1 MLRVM
6 LLPRRV
12 WHTEKSDGID
22 LSGLANQEGQLTPY
36 AMPRWEHGSTD
47 EMRLVRKR
55 VVMSGSGNTP
65 TLNGRVEALDY
76 VESIVAGFTRIYR
89 LLQQHRFCCRMTGPW
104 PPLPMMK
111 FGSFFA
117 LRKPTPPCC
126 VRVITPTPCE
136 MVSTEIACSIGSG
149 SHRRHPI
156 YAAVDRRRT

>member
-1 MLRVM
+1 MARVTADRGRIQADQIAVEAMESSVLRVM

-36 AMPRWEHGSTD
+36 VVPRWEHGSTD

-65 TLNGRVEALDY
+65 TLNGRGVEALDY

-89 LLQQHRFCCRMTGPW
+89 LLSNIDRICCRMTG
-104 PPLPMMK
+104 L
-111 FGSFFA
+111 GV
-117 LRKPTPPCC
+117 LCR
-126 VRVITPTPCE
+126 
-136 MVSTEIACSIGSG
+136 
-149 SHRRHPI
+149 
-156 YAAVDRRRT
+156 